1 LNQQKQAKK
10 RQKQPTAPAI
20 ISHKN
25 LEKVHLEIGY
35 IPLTQAAPL
44 IIAQEKGFFA
54 EYGLE
59 VNLKPENS
67 WKEIAKGVATG
78 KLDAAQMV
86 AGMPLAMTLG
96 AGGKTPI
103 SMVTAMTLS
112 RNGSAITFSKEL
124 FNNGVTNLAEFQK
137 TINADLDKTH
147 TLGVVHP
154 ASMQNLLLRYWL
166 AAGGI
171 EPDIDVSLMTISPE
185 EMVNALKDKKIDG
198 YCVGEPWNT
207 HAIAENIGSIIAI
220 TSELWNGHPDKI

>member
-1 LNQQKQAKK
+1 PRQRLEVVNHPSYYNLRNEMIYFLNQQKQAKK
-10 RQKQPTAPAI
+10 RQKQTLSPTI
-20 ISHKN
+20 ISHNN
-25 LEKVHLEIGY
+25 LEKTQLEIGY

-112 RNGSAITFSKEL
+112 RHGSAITFSKEL

-198 YCVGEPWNT
+198 YCVGEP
-207 HAIAENIGSIIAI
+207 
-220 TSELWNGHPDKI
+220 